1 MLRILLLP
9 LNLLQVVLMW
19 IWTTIGVVLA
29 MLVMLVARRPH
40 PALWMAHR
48 PWSPVAMAIL
58 LGRVEVEV
66 ESEPDFQRTHV
77 VVCNHQSMA
86 DIPTMFYAMRT
97 PIRFIAKRELFA
109 LPVVGW
115 YLRSTGMIPVD
126 RARGRAAME
135 RLVREGSR
143 DLDGTSVV
151 AFPEGTRSRDGSLGR
166 FKKGAFRLAMERGL
180 PVLPVSVEGTR
191 HLVSRSGLFGRP
203 ARVQVRIGAAIETDG
218 MEESR
223 LGELVER
230 AEAEVRR
237 LHAGSAAD

>member
-1 MLRILLLP
+1 MLRLLLLP
-9 LNLLQVVLMW
+9 LNLVQLVLMW
-19 IWTTIGVVLA
+19 VWTTIGVLLA
-29 MLVMLVARRPH
+29 MLVTLVARRPH
-40 PALWMAHR
+40 PSLWMAHR
-48 PWSPVAMAIL
+48 PWSPVAMGIML
-58 LGRVEVEV
+58 SRVEVET

-86 DIPTMFYAMRT
+86 DIPAMFYAMRT
-97 PIRFIAKRELFA
+97 PIRFIAKKELFS

-126 RARGRAAME
+126 RGRGRAAME
-135 RLVREGSR
+135 NLVREGSK
-143 DLDGTSVV
+143 DLEGTSVV

-180 PVLPVSVEGTR
+180 PILPVSVEGTR

-203 ARVQVRIGAAIETDG
+203 AKVRVRIGAAIETAG
-218 MEESR
+218 MEAGR
-223 LGELVER
+223 LSELVEQ

-237 LHAGSAAD
+237 LHAAAAAG